1 MQAWINGQPADCIAV
16 ADRGLA
22 YGDGLFE
29 TIKVRAGRAALLE
42 RHLARLEDG
51 CQRLMIPC
59 DMPVLRSELLAYMQQ
74 LGNGVCKLL
83 VTRGVG
89 QRGYTLPE
97 PARPQRILQT
107 SSLPQWPD
115 AYGQQGI
122 QLFSCQL
129 RLSTQPI
136 LAGLKHL
143 NRLEQVLA
151 RAEWSD
157 PAYAEG
163 LLLDEHNR
171 VIDCV
176 FSNIFIVRQQQ
187 LITPALNR
195 CGVAGVMRAE
205 LMARAQL
212 AGIDVQVQ
220 DILLQDMLQADEVFT
235 SNSLYGIWPVRGYAA
250 QQWPVGPLTRQLQHL
265 ITDLVDK

>member
-42 RHLARLEDG
+42 RHLARLADG

-97 PARPQRILQT
+97 PAHPQRILQA
-107 SSLPQWPD
+107 SGLPQWPD

>member
-187 LITPALNR
+187 LITSALNR